1 MGTVLAASARIV
13 VAYCESVGVDVRA
26 ALRHAAI
33 SDAALSDPDGRLPAE
48 AVAALWREI
57 YRITQDAALGLHVA
71 ESSRPGS
78 FRVTHFIAANSPTVG
93 AAFERLCA
101 FSRWADDSVALKV
114 VAADERFAVVLDASN
129 TEPCGGL
136 VRAEHTLALL
146 YLGVSRATRVSFA
159 PVRLDLVAP
168 CPADPGE
175 RERVFRCRAR
185 FAQPENRLW
194 FDRRTWNL
202 EVQGAND
209 ALLDVLEA
217 HARTLLANLPAEP
230 TVVSSVRQIVC
241 RQLSHGAPAVEHVA
255 RELGVSVRALQRA
268 LAEHAT
274 SFSQV
279 VDDTRIATAQALL
292 ADRSLSIAEIALM
305 LGFAEQSAFSRAYK
319 RWTGTPPIRAR
330 ARPAGNRMRRKPG
343 LLRAKRA

>member
-1 MGTVLAASARIV
+1 M
-13 VAYCESVGVDVRA
+13 RA
-26 ALRHAAI
+26 ALRDAAI
-33 SDAALSDPDGRLPAE
+33 PDATLSDPDGRLPSE
-48 AVAALWREI
+48 AVAALWREA
-57 YRITQDAALGLHVA
+57 YRVTQNASLGLHVA
-71 ESSRPGS
+71 ESLRPGAY
-78 FRVTHFIAANSPTVG
+78 RVTHFIAANSPTVG
-93 AAFERLCA
+93 AAFERLCT
-101 FSRWADDSVALKV
+101 FSRWADDSIALKV
-114 VAADERFAVVLDASN
+114 VAERDRFAVVLDASD

-146 YLGVSRATRVSFA
+146 YLGVSRATRVSFT
-159 PVRLDLVAP
+159 PERLDLVAP

-175 RERVFRCRAR
+175 RERVFRCSAH

-194 FDRRTWNL
+194 FDRRTWNI

-209 ALLDVLEA
+209 ALLDLLEA
-217 HARTLLANLPAEP
+217 HARTLLSRLPAEP
-230 TVVSSVRQIVC
+230 AIVSSVRQVVC
-241 RQLSHGAPAVEHVA
+241 RQLSHGAPAIERVA
-255 RELGVSVRALQRA
+255 RELGVSVRALQRG

-274 SFSQV
+274 SFSQI

-330 ARPAGNRMRRKPG
+330 VRHANDSRRVE
-343 LLRAKRA
+343 